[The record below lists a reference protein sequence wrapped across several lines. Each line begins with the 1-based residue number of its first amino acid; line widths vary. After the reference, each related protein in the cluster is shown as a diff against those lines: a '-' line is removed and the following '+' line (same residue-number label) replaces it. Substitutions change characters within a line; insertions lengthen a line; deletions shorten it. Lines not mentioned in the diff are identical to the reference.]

1 MGEFNTQYNEL
12 QEKYNK
18 LTDKIDGLKGAI
30 QNYIKTKL
38 VGKQVKGPAGPIR
51 TITAFNRWEDN
62 HNETYP
68 IVDTVIRE
76 GDNPIPLKLTSEK
89 FSKTGFYLPKNW
101 VDAETLLRNM
111 YDKRKEIKVKML
123 DLETKAKA
131 ETAKEEK
138 LRNRKYYKVDEN
150 GRTLTKADWEE
161 ALEKARDYEATGR
174 ERVFGESRPVYN
186 EDTNTIYI
194 NASAAIKD
202 ITGQT
207 LDDRRAGE
215 RNVGKDADK
224 LYAAIKQH
232 KHFKGYEWFYASVFD
247 IKRAIKAMGD

>member
-12 QEKYNK
+12 KGKSDK
-18 LTDKIDGLKGAI
+18 LTDKIDELKAAM
-30 QNYIKTKL
+30 QKYIETKL
-38 VGKQVKGPAGPIR
+38 IGAKIKGPSGPTR
-51 TITAFNRWEDN
+51 TIKSFERWEDN

-68 IVDTVIRE
+68 IVTTVIRE
-76 GDNPIPLKLTSEK
+76 DDNPIALKLTSEK
-89 FSKTGFYLPKNW
+89 FGKTGFYLPKNW
-101 VDAETLLRNM
+101 VDAETILRNM
-111 YDKRKEIKVKML
+111 YDKRREIKRKML
-123 DLETKAKA
+123 DVESKAKA

-138 LRNRKYYKVDEN
+138 LRNRKVYKVDEN
-150 GRTLTKADWEE
+150 GRTVTKADWEE
-161 ALEKARDYEATGR
+161 ALEKARDYESTGR
-174 ERVFGESRPVYN
+174 KRVFGESRPVYN

-207 LDDRRAGE
+207 AQDRADGE

-224 LYAAIKQH
+224 LYAAIEQH